1 MGKGTY
7 SLLQA
12 AEIMALPVVIA
23 EAEIAAGMAG
33 LQICKANTAHF
44 CQKYTFK
51 AEQVCSPPARHFHSW
66 TPEGG
71 IALSQETLLAP
82 QVCVVLPGQFWKN
95 LQDQERF

>member
-1 MGKGTY
+1 
-7 SLLQA
+7 
-12 AEIMALPVVIA
+12 MALPVVIA

-66 TPEGG
+66 TPEGV

-82 QVCVVLPGQFWKN
+82 QVCVWCSQGSSGKTCRIRRGFST
-95 LQDQERF
+95 LQGALT